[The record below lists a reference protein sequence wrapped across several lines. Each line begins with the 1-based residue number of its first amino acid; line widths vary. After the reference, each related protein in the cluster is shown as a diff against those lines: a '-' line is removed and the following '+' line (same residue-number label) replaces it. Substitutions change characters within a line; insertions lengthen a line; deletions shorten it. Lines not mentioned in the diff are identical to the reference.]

1 MHRSA
6 LNALL
11 VIVMTLS
18 SADRF
23 ALSIEK
29 KSDGKESVAAVQ
41 HNDAVLIGRTRVSS
55 EVRIVR
61 SACHGLKWQLPSGIL
76 HAAGRP
82 ERVADAT
89 LHSASP
95 TLNSLS
101 IKLQV

>member
-1 MHRSA
+1 MHRAA

-11 VIVMTLS
+11 AIVMTLS

-23 ALSIEK
+23 SLSIER

-41 HNDAVLIGRTRVSS
+41 HHDAVLIGRTRISS

-61 SACHGLKWQLPSGIL
+61 STCHGLKWQLQSGIL
-76 HAAGRP
+76 HTAGRP
-82 ERVADAT
+82 EGIADAI

>member
-11 VIVMTLS
+11 AIVMTLS

-23 ALSIEK
+23 SLSVDK
-29 KSDGKESVAAVQ
+29 KSDGKQSVAAVQ
-41 HNDAVLIGRTRVSS
+41 HHDAVLIGRTRISS

-61 SACHGLKWQLPSGIL
+61 SACHGMKWQLPSGTL
-76 HAAGRP
+76 HAACRP
-82 ERVADAT
+82 EGIADAT
-89 LHSASP
+89 PHSASP